1 MATRRFGA
9 RPSNQIDNLEAV
21 DAPDANDD
29 VDLGYGVDSIW
40 VDTVL
45 NVSYICTDATADNA
59 VWEPVT
65 GAGGGG
71 HTIQDE
77 GGAGLTA
84 RTNLNFVGA
93 GVAAT
98 DGGAGPDSTIVTIP
112 IQKLDDCAAP
122 DNNTDLNASTT
133 AHGLAP
139 LVVDPASAVQRH
151 VLCTDNGETVRKDAD
166 LFDATHPE
174 AIGTA
179 TEGTSLL
186 ASHRDHVHAADSDDV
201 AYISTTA
208 ADWDGAAD
216 PGDVEQALD
225 QLAERQRNAFVFIP
239 ASVMWPSTGTGALLD
254 GCAWPARRE
263 FTTNG
268 VNLYYCAFDT
278 TTSEAAEFSVVLP
291 VWDGGTVTAT
301 VHFTTVLD
309 TGADKTVNWEVQA
322 QSYDTLEAI
331 DTAWGTSQTA
341 AATVP
346 DNKQDTVIEVACDT
360 AITVATTPSY
370 LNLVHFR
377 IYRDVANDNLA
388 ADADLLGVTIGY
400 NRRDA

>member
-186 ASHRDHVHAADSDDV
+186 AAHRDHVHAGD
-201 AYISTTA
+201 A
-208 ADWDGAAD
+208 ATITFTPLVSNLNWDGNAD
-216 PGDVEQALD
+216 PGDVDDALS
-225 QLAERQRNAFVFIP
+225 QFAERQTNAYKWIP
-239 ASVMWPSTGTGALLD
+239 VGAMNPSTGTGALPD
-254 GCAWPARRE
+254 GAAWPARRE
-263 FTTNG
+263 YTTNG
-268 VNLYYCAFDT
+268 VNPILGSFDPAT
-278 TTSEAAEFSVVLP
+278 DEYLEFNLVLP
-291 VWDGGTVTAT
+291 VWDAGDMIATFYWTTVGTDTAKDVCWGIAGRALADSAALDQAWPAQTNAAHDTVLAAGDVHISAATTFTVT
-301 VHFTTVLD
+301 
-309 TGADKTVNWEVQA
+309 G
-322 QSYDTLEAI
+322 
-331 DTAWGTSQTA
+331 A
-341 AATVP
+341 AAG
-346 DNKQDTVIEVACDT
+346 A
-360 AITVATTPSY
+360 Y
-370 LNLVHFR
+370 LQFR
-377 IYRDVANDNLA
+377 VGRDVSEDDCAS
-388 ADADLLGVTIGY
+388 DADLLGVLL
-400 NRRDA
+400 NWRRRDA